1 MRHLFSTR
9 LRVILIIAM
18 VLSIGLTIVSGAVN
32 QSVPSLLV
40 QGQGLL
46 APLKAGANALTTQA
60 ERLYGYMFHYESL
73 EAENEA
79 LKAQIA
85 NMEDEARQADSYQRE
100 NQRLRNMLNLTSTRE
115 DFVLVDAYI
124 IAWSSTDWSSTITI
138 NKGTNAGI
146 ALNMCAITDNGEVVG
161 LVTEVGSNFAV
172 IKTVLDSSLEISATI
187 ADSGYRGMVTGGYS
201 DGRKD
206 LLRMDYLPS
215 GSIIRNNDQVVT
227 SGSTVYPRNLIM
239 GHIVD
244 AGFDET
250 GVAKYAILE
259 PAADMGRLEQVFI
272 ITQYT
277 TEVTGNSNQTAQA
290 NEPTEPTV
298 PGIQ

>member
-9 LRVILIIAM
+9 LRVILIIAA

-40 QGQGLL
+40 QGLL
-46 APLKAGANALTTQA
+46 APLRYSANALTGQA

-115 DFVLVDAYI
+115 DFVLVDAYV
-124 IAWSSTDWSSTITI
+124 IAWSSTDWSSTLTI
-138 NKGTNAGI
+138 NKGSNAGI
-146 ALNMCAITDNGEVVG
+146 GLDMCAITDNGEVVG

-187 ADSGYRGMVTGGYS
+187 ADSGYRGMVTGGYT

-206 LLRMDYLPS
+206 LLKMNYLPS
-215 GSIIRNNDQVVT
+215 GSLIRNNDQVVT

-239 GHIVD
+239 GHIID
-244 AGFDET
+244 ADFDET

-259 PAADMGRLEQVFI
+259 PAAELGRLEQVFV
-272 ITQYT
+272 ITKYT
-277 TEVTGNSNQTAQA
+277 TEVTGNRNNQAAQA
-290 NEPTEPTV
+290 NESTEPTM
-298 PGIQ
+298 PGN